1 MQDRKKLENLEKIS
15 KLIRYYSLAMSTAAG
30 SGHPTS
36 SLSAT
41 ELMAG
46 LLFGGTFRYDLEH
59 PENPN
64 NDRLIFSKG
73 HASPLFY
80 SLWAAAGAVS
90 EKELMTF
97 RKFGSPI
104 EGHPTVA
111 FRYTEAA
118 TGSLGQGLSI
128 GVGMALNA
136 KYLDKLPYRT
146 YVLLGDSEMAEGS
159 QWESIQIAAHYKL
172 NNLVGVIDV
181 NRLGQRGETM
191 YGWDVEAYARKI
203 GAFGWETI
211 IIDGHSYPEVLD
223 AYEKACRSEKPVMIV
238 AKTIKGKGVSFL
250 EDKNGWHG
258 VALKKDDLDRALKE
272 LGEIDY
278 SVRGEISPP
287 ENLKA
292 QFVEPQPSG
301 AITYPMDKPVATR
314 EAYGRAL
321 VRIYPQFP
329 TIVSLDA
336 EVSNSTG
343 AAIFKDAYPGPLF
356 RNVHRRA
363 EHGWSSGRPCP
374 AWKDPVRFN
383 LCGVSQPRIRPD
395 PNERLLRCEYQ
406 VRRLSCRGVNRAGWT
421 LADGSRRYRH
431 VPGHSEQRRALSRAM
446 RFQPTGWSKRPPNTR
461 GSSTFGPRAWPLRF
475 VYGADESFAIGGSK
489 VLRKSDRDVATVVAA
504 GVTLHEALKAYD
516 ELKEQGIHIRVIDL
530 YSVKPLDEAT
540 LRDAANS
547 TDFIITVEDHYPA
560 GGIGEAVRS
569 ALTPLTVPVYSL
581 AVRKRP
587 KSGMPAGASRLR
599 GNFTRAIVSKVKKF
613 CGAESAGLQPDSGT
627 GAARCR
633 LRKAKLNA
641 FGYRC
646 RSWRFRAQKE
656 APIRPEGHGP

>member
-1 MQDRKKLENLEKIS
+1 
-15 KLIRYYSLAMSTAAG
+15 MSTEAG

-46 LLFGGTFRYDLEH
+46 LLFGGAFRYDLDH

-90 EKELMTF
+90 EKELMSF

-172 NNLVGVIDV
+172 NNLVGMIDV

-191 YGWDVEAYARKI
+191 YGSDVEAYARRV

-211 IIDGHSYPEVLD
+211 VIDGHSYHEVLD

-238 AKTIKGKGVSFL
+238 AKTIKGKGISFL

-258 VALKKDDLDRALKE
+258 VALKKDDFDRAVKE
-272 LGEIDY
+272 LGEIDH
-278 SVRGEISPP
+278 SVRGEIARP
-287 ENLKA
+287 ENLKP
-292 QFVEPQPSG
+292 QSVEPQPAG

-314 EAYGRAL
+314 MAYGSAL
-321 VRIYPQFP
+321 ARIYPQFP
-329 TIVSLDA
+329 AIVSLDA

-343 AAIFKDAYPGPLF
+343 AEIFKNAYPDRFFEMFIAEQNMVGAAVGF
-356 RNVHRRA
+356 ARR
-363 EHGWSSGRPCP
+363 GKIP
-374 AWKDPVRFN
+374 F
-383 LCGVSQPRIRPD
+383 VSTFAAFLSRAFDQIRMS
-395 PNERLLRCEYQ
+395 RLLRREYK
-406 VRRLSCRGVNRAGWT
+406 VRRLSRRGFNRSGRT
-421 LADGSRRYRH
+421 LADGPRRYRP
-431 VPGHSEQRRALSRAM
+431 VPDHSGQRRALS
-446 RFQPTGWSKRPPNTR
+446 
-461 GSSTFGPRAWPLRF
+461 LRC
-475 VYGADESFAIGGSK
+475 GLG
-489 VLRKSDRDVATVVAA
+489 R
-504 GVTLHEALKAYD
+504 
-516 ELKEQGIHIRVIDL
+516 
-530 YSVKPLDEAT
+530 
-540 LRDAANS
+540 
-547 TDFIITVEDHYPA
+547 PA
-560 GGIGEAVRS
+560 GRRGRQ
-569 ALTPLTVPVYSL
+569 TPGDRLHSDHEDGHSHHL
-581 AVRKRP
+581 RRKRNLRHRREQSAAE
-587 KSGMPAGASRLR
+587 KRRRYGHGGRCGGDSSR
-599 GNFTRAIVSKVKKF
+599 
-613 CGAESAGLQPDSGT
+613 GAESL
-627 GAARCR
+627 
-633 LRKAKLNA
+633 
-641 FGYRC
+641 
-646 RSWRFRAQKE
+646 
-656 APIRPEGHGP
+656 

>member
-1 MQDRKKLENLEKIS
+1 MQDRKKLEKLKKIS
-15 KLIRYYSLAMSTAAG
+15 NLIRYNSLAMSTAAG

-46 LLFGGTFRYDLEH
+46 LLFGGAFRYDLDH

-159 QWESIQIAAHYKL
+159 QWESIQIAAHYEL
-172 NNLVGVIDV
+172 NNLVGIIDV

-191 YGWDVEAYARKI
+191 YGWDVGAYARKI

-211 IIDGHSYPEVLD
+211 VIDGHSYPEILE
-223 AYEKACRSEKPVMIV
+223 AFEKACRSEKPVMIV

-258 VALKKDDLDRALKE
+258 VALKNDDFDRAVKE

-287 ENLKA
+287 ENVKLK
-292 QFVEPQPSG
+292 FVEPRP
-301 AITYPMDKPVATR
+301 ADTITYPMDKPVATR

-321 VRIYPQFP
+321 VRIYPRFP
-329 TIVSLDA
+329 TVVSLDA

-343 AAIFKDAYPGPLF
+343 AEIFKDAYPNRFFEMFIAEQNMVGAAVGLA
-356 RNVHRRA
+356 RR
-363 EHGWSSGRPCP
+363 GKIP
-374 AWKDPVRFN
+374 F
-383 LCGVSQPRIRPD
+383 VSTF
-395 PNERLLRCEYQ
+395 
-406 VRRLSCRGVNRAGWT
+406 A
-421 LADGSRRYRH
+421 AF
-431 VPGHSEQRRALSRAM
+431 LSRAFDQVRM
-446 RFQPTGWSKRPPNTR
+446 SVHSDANIKFIGSHGGVSIGQDGPSQMGLEDIAMFRAIPNSVVLYPCDAVSADRLVEEAAKHEGIVYIRTTR
-461 GSSTFGPRAWPLRF
+461 MSTPI
-475 VYGADESFAIGGSK
+475 VYGTNETFEIGGSK
-489 VLRKSDRDVATVVAA
+489 VLRKSDGDVVTVATA
-504 GVTLHEALKAYD
+504 GVTLYEALKAYD
-516 ELKEQGIHIRVIDL
+516 ELKEQRIPIRVIDL
-530 YSVKPLDEAT
+530 YSIKPLDEAT
-540 LRDAANS
+540 LREAAKS
-547 TDFIITVEDHYPA
+547 TDSIITVEDHYPA

-569 ALTPLTVPVYSL
+569 ALTALTVPVYSL
-581 AVRKRP
+581 AVQKRP
-587 KSGMPAGASRLR
+587 KSGMPAELLDYEDISQ
-599 GNFTRAIVSKVKKF
+599 RAIVSKVREILWNRERR
-613 CGAESAGLQPDSGT
+613 AST
-627 GAARCR
+627 G
-633 LRKAKLNA
+633 
-641 FGYRC
+641 
-646 RSWRFRAQKE
+646 
-656 APIRPEGHGP
+656 